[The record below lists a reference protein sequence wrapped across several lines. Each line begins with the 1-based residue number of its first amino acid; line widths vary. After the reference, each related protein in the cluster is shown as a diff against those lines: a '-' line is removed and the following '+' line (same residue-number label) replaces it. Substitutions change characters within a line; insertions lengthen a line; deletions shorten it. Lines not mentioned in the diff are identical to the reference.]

1 MCVLPPLPGGCE
13 GEGQPARGAG
23 SPPGSRFVCI
33 QLEENAARRQ
43 NERGQG
49 RNPEVRGQCSVKV
62 PRCGEMLPPLITA
75 VSPCSCMDV
84 LRYSDVSFE
93 KLASCYP
100 EILSPYMEFAQRLKI
115 EGD

>member
-13 GEGQPARGAG
+13 GEGQPAQGDG

-33 QLEENAARRQ
+33 QLEKNAALHQ

-49 RNPEVRGQCSVKV
+49 RDPEVREQRSVKV
-62 PRCGEMLPPLITA
+62 PRCGETLPPLIAA
-75 VSPCSCMDV
+75 VFPCSGMEV